1 MTDRVSRLDHLLPP
15 DFRPMRAVGPATD
28 PRPSDCLYEPDWAGL
43 RVLAAVE
50 GTEWLLRS
58 DRGEEV
64 TAWFPELEDLR
75 RAVQPY
81 AAVFDGEIVVEVGE
95 RPHREALQQ
104 WIKLKGAPRLIAP
117 AGGGG
122 RPQAALYLT
131 DVLRI
136 GESWLLDVPW
146 EDRRRILEQ
155 AVVIRPQ
162 IRLSP
167 IASRPGDLVAFAA
180 SQGLERLVAR
190 GRRSRYLPG
199 RRSREWQRL
208 RLADARHLDATIA
221 VSRTASP

>member
-1 MTDRVSRLDHLLPP
+1 MTDRPSRLDHLLPP
-15 DFRPMRAVGPATD
+15 GFRPMRAGGPAAD
-28 PRPSDCLYEPDWAGL
+28 PHLSDCLYEPEWGGL

-81 AAVFDGEIVVEVGE
+81 AAVFDGEVVVEVGE
-95 RPHREALQQ
+95 RPHPEALRQ
-104 WIKLKGAPRLIAP
+104 WIKLQGPPRLVAP
-117 AGGGG
+117 VGG
-122 RPQAALYLT
+122 RPQAVLYLT

-155 AVVIRPQ
+155 AVAIRPQ
-162 IRLSP
+162 VRLSP

-208 RLADARHLDATIA
+208 RLADARRLDTGTA
-221 VSRTASP
+221 VTRTSPP